1 MAIVAHGWTLLPH
14 PLLIAQLN
22 TLTSAAERE
31 PAPPAAPGPNRKLL
45 AHVQDLMFNEIPQRP
60 GAPRYRH
67 GGTIAGGHREWFRG
81 KTGNGRYRLFFR
93 FDSRVRIIV
102 YAWLNDEQSLRTY
115 GRATDAYAVF
125 GRMLAAGN
133 PPPDWDALRAAGTR
147 EAAKAP
153 KTFRGLLAPGP

>member
-1 MAIVAHGWTLLPH
+1 VAIVAHGWTLLPH
-14 PLLIAQLN
+14 PLLIAQLD
-22 TLTSAAERE
+22 TLTRAAELE

-45 AHVQDLMFNEIPQRP
+45 AHVRDLMFNEIPQRP

-102 YAWLNDEQSLRTY
+102 YAWLNDEQNLRNY

-133 PPPDWDALRAAGTR
+133 PPPDWDALRAVATR

-153 KTFRGLLAPGP
+153 KTFLRPLRP

>member
-1 MAIVAHGWTLLPH
+1 VAIVAHGWTLLPH

-81 KTGNGRYRLFFR
+81 KTGNGRYRLFLR

-102 YAWLNDEQSLRTY
+102 YAWLNDEQSLRTH

-125 GRMLAAGN
+125 GRMIAAGN
-133 PPPDWDALRAAGTR
+133 PPPGWDALLAAATR
-147 EAAKAP
+147 EAAKALRG
-153 KTFRGLLAPGP
+153 FRLPLRR